1 MGKIGKINNTHP
13 IFYGTMD
20 GILPVHEAEIFRGT
34 VKWLRVMTWQG
45 VVDIYKNGVEQT
57 CDFYLY

>member
-1 MGKIGKINNTHP
+1 MGKVVRINNTHP
-13 IFYGTMD
+13 IFYGITD
-20 GILPVHEAEIFRGT
+20 DILLMRGAEILRGT

-45 VVDIYKNGVEQT
+45 VVDIFKNGVEQT